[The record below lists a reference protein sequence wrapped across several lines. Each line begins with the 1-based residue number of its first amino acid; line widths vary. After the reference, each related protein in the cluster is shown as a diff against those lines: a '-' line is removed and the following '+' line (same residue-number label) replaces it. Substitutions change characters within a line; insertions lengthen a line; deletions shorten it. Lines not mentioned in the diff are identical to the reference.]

1 MAGYVRKA
9 AIMRLAVEEAEKKE
23 IKRVINLTKGCIP
36 KGKYPDLKALK
47 KIVRW
52 QKQERVSW
60 NRREI

>member
-23 IKRVINLTKGCIP
+23 IKRVVNLTKGCIP
-36 KGKYPDLKALK
+36 KGKYSDLKALK

-52 QKQERVSW
+52 QKQERAFW